1 MIHLVTPDLYDHYRS
16 ELRAMYRLRCRVFK
30 ERLDW
35 EVDVRDGEERDRFD
49 RLQPTYVLAYDRPG
63 ELLGTMRLLPST
75 GPYML
80 RDVFPDLLEGR
91 PVPSKPGTWESSR
104 FAVDCDLK
112 GSKGLSALNQV
123 TGEMF
128 CGVIEHCLANGI
140 DRMLMVYDV
149 RVARLLGRLGGQ
161 LSKYPIWRSQRH
173 HVGKTIAYASQWHV
187 NRYVLETIRSRC
199 GIAGSVLA
207 ELPDAIDFTTR
218 RAA

>member
-1 MIHLVTPDLYDHYRS
+1 MIHLVTPDLYDRYRS
-16 ELRAMYRLRCRVFK
+16 ELQAMYRLRCRVFK

-49 RLQPTYVLAYDRPG
+49 LLHPTYVLAYDRPG

-80 RDVFPDLLEGR
+80 RDVFPVLLEGR
-91 PVPSKPGTWESSR
+91 AAPTKPGAWESSR

-112 GSKGLSALNQV
+112 DSRGLAALNRV

-128 CGVIEHCLANGI
+128 CGVIEHCLANDI
-140 DRMLMVYDV
+140 DQMLMVYDV
-149 RVARLLGRLGGQ
+149 RVARLLRRLGGQ
-161 LSKYPIWRSQRH
+161 LSKYPIWRSRRH
-173 HVGKTIAYASQWHV
+173 QVGKTIAYASQWHV
-187 NRYVLETIRSRC
+187 NRYVLETIRARC
-199 GIAGSVLA
+199 GISGSVLA
-207 ELPDAIDFTTR
+207 DPPHAIDFATR